1 MPSEPAGNAW
11 IFSEFSEQPPS
22 FVNCFTMM
30 NNDDGNGQ
38 VELTTPLD
46 IETGNALDLPDD
58 PVTDQGFL
66 KPIPETTSMERVAGA
81 VGITCVL
88 TAIVAMIVEQ
98 SAIVIV
104 GGILSAIL
112 GPYAYYQQTR
122 LTDIKALKET
132 QEVLHGHVDTLS
144 NENERLSNN
153 VEDLTTSVQKL
164 SDIQEA
170 LDTITAQQG
179 QSVQAF
185 EEMVQENRSM
195 LESMQTNLKA
205 NVLQNLVSVIIR
217 SDTDQDMI
225 MDDAEIDHL
234 MRRIQN
240 LSGVELHEDRFR
252 KKIANKS
259 IADVMEVVKNLV
271 HNEEL
276 PPEERIF
283 DLAQ

>member
-1 MPSEPAGNAW
+1 
-11 IFSEFSEQPPS
+11 
-22 FVNCFTMM
+22 M
-30 NNDDGNGQ
+30 NNVDGNGQ

-66 KPIPETTSMERVAGA
+66 KPIPETTPMERVAGA

-164 SDIQEA
+164 TDIQEA

-185 EEMVQENRSM
+185 EEMVKENRSL